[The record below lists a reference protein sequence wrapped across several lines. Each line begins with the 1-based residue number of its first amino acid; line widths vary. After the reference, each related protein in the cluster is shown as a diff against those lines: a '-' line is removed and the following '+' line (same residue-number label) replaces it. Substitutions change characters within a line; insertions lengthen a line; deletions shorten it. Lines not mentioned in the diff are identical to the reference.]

1 MLNLN
6 TKLNWLV
13 VAVLLAVILSSSASW
28 AAAVAEASDSDNGST
43 AHANKIG
50 IIPEP
55 TTLII
60 LLSGLA
66 LFTYRRKYRGKNLS
80 P

>member
-1 MLNLN
+1 MLNH
-6 TKLNWLV
+6 TSKLGWLV
-13 VAVLLAVILSSSASW
+13 VAVLLVVILSSSTSW
-28 AAAVAEASDSDNGST
+28 AVAVAEASDSDNDAT

-50 IIPEP
+50 VIPEP

-66 LFTYRRKYRGKNLS
+66 LFTCRRKYRGKNLS